1 LRIGLGVYSG
11 ECLPVEGISPTEVL
25 QNDLA
30 QAKVAEE
37 AGLDSIWISEHH
49 FLRNGYNPS
58 VISMAAAMAAVT
70 SRIRIGPALVLAPL
84 WHPIRLAEDSAMVDV
99 LSGGRYTLGVGLGY
113 RDVEYAG
120 IGVERR
126 TRGVYMDELVQ
137 IVKLAWSD
145 QDVTFHG
152 QLFNFDDVPVYP
164 KPVQPGG
171 IPMWIGGHA
180 PAAIQRAARHAD
192 GFAMDGGTDSD
203 VFGEAGHNRDLFWRV
218 EQMVGAY
225 KDALAREGKDYE
237 SAEFSLTIGGFV
249 SDTSADDAWA
259 KVREAYMY
267 TRRVYGDWYGLPK
280 DVYERWYPDQMSE
293 EEQSRRRAEIWLG
306 TPDDLAK
313 LFRRLH
319 DIAGDNLHVM
329 FRSKYPG
336 VDHETTCRSIQLLGE
351 ARRRALAP

>member
-1 LRIGLGVYSG
+1 
-11 ECLPVEGISPTEVL
+11 
-25 QNDLA
+25 
-30 QAKVAEE
+30 
-37 AGLDSIWISEHH
+37 
-49 FLRNGYNPS
+49 
-58 VISMAAAMAAVT
+58 
-70 SRIRIGPALVLAPL
+70 
-84 WHPIRLAEDSAMVDV
+84 
-99 LSGGRYTLGVGLGY
+99 
-113 RDVEYAG
+113 
-120 IGVERR
+120 
-126 TRGVYMDELVQ
+126 
-137 IVKLAWSD
+137 
-145 QDVTFHG
+145 
-152 QLFNFDDVPVYP
+152 
-164 KPVQPGG
+164 
-171 IPMWIGGHA
+171 
-180 PAAIQRAARHAD
+180 
-192 GFAMDGGTDSD
+192 MDGGTDSD